1 MIDLTDD
8 LEIDPDDIYVVDSE
22 CNVGM
27 ETIDDGDIVMDGDV
41 NDDQD
46 NQRRRRNYQLLILTY
61 LYMVK

>member
-8 LEIDPDDIYVVDSE
+8 LDIDPDDIYVVDSE
-22 CNVGM
+22 CDVAM
-27 ETIDDGDIVMDGDV
+27 ETTDDGDIVMDGDV